1 MVNAVVL
8 CSLLALGVC
17 DDPSCDEN
25 PDCKALSPHPGLYD
39 LLRIRL
45 VPWEVRSG
53 LTGDAK
59 YQWTYLSRMMIVPAT
74 AMLVAQLPRMTLY
87 W

>member
-1 MVNAVVL
+1 MINAVVF

-45 VPWEVRSG
+45 VPWGGQSR
-53 LTGDAK
+53 LMGDAE
-59 YQWTYLSRMMIVPAT
+59 YE
-74 AMLVAQLPRMTLY
+74 
-87 W
+87 